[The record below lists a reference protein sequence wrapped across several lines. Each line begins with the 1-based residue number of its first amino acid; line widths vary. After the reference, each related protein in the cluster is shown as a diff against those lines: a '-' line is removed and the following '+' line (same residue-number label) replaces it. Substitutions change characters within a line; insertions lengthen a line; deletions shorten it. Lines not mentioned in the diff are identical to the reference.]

1 MKNKFVA
8 GQVFED
14 EYGDEVARIVFSE
27 GIWSSDEDQAAYLE
41 ENGDFPSSDVA
52 VIMYDFYYNEEYV
65 EGVRYI
71 VEHMRENGMI
81 NVAEREQKD
90 RERQHI
96 IDALAAMG
104 VDTADFIVS
113 NGRAYIGNQECE
125 DYIQGT
131 HAWCS
136 SSMSC

>member
-14 EYGDEVARIVFSE
+14 NWGDEVARIVFAD
-27 GIWSSDEDQAAYLE
+27 GVWSSDEDQATYLE
-41 ENGDFPSSDVA
+41 ENGELPGEDVT
-52 VIMYDFYYNEEYV
+52 VIMYEFMYQDEYV
-65 EGVRYI
+65 DGERSI
-71 VEHMRENGMI
+71 SEFIRENGMI

-96 IDALAAMG
+96 VDTLAAMG

>member
-8 GQVFED
+8 GQVLED
-14 EYGDEVARIVFSE
+14 QWGDEVARIVFAG
-27 GIWSSDEDQAAYLE
+27 GIWSSDQDKDLFLE
-41 ENGDFPSSDVA
+41 EYNDLPEEDS
-52 VIMYDFYYNEEYV
+52 VILYEFACYEEFV
-65 EGVRYI
+65 EGEYSIRNFI
-71 VEHMRENGMI
+71 RENSLI
-81 NVAEREQKD
+81 NVAEREEKD

-96 IDALAAMG
+96 VDALTAMG
-104 VDTADFIVS
+104 VDTADLIVS
-113 NGRAYIGNQECE
+113 EGRVYIGSDECA

>member
-1 MKNKFVA
+1 MSNKFVA

-14 EYGDEVARIVFSE
+14 NWGDEVARIVFADN
-27 GIWSSDEDQAAYLE
+27 IWSSDQDKDNYIQ
-41 ENGDFPSSDVA
+41 ENGELPRDGALVLYEF
-52 VIMYDFYYNEEYV
+52 MYHDEYV
-65 EGVRYI
+65 EGVSDIKDFIRD
-71 VEHMRENGMI
+71 NGLI
-81 NVAEREQKD
+81 NVAERQQKD

-113 NGRAYIGNQECE
+113 EGRAYIGYEECE

>member
-1 MKNKFVA
+1 MKNKYVA

-14 EYGDEVARIVFSE
+14 NWGDEVARIVFAD
-27 GIWSSDEDQAAYLE
+27 GVWSSDEDQAAYLE
-41 ENGDFPSSDVA
+41 EVGELPSDLVSP
-52 VIMYDFYYNEEYV
+52 ILYEFMYHDEYV
-65 EGVRYI
+65 DGTRSIKEFV
-71 VEHMRENGMI
+71 RENGLI
-81 NVAEREQKD
+81 DVAEREQKD

-96 IDALAAMG
+96 IDTLVAMG
-104 VDTADFIVS
+104 VDTSDFIVS
-113 NGRAYIGNQECE
+113 EGRAYIGAQECE